1 MLGGSGRGWPGRL
14 AEEAAVR
21 VVAVVAHPDDEVLGV
36 GGTLARHAR
45 EGAEVAALV
54 VADGASSRYAD
65 RMRDELRIAGQK
77 AAVRLGLREIRFA
90 DLPDQRLDSLA
101 LIDVTRVIDEV
112 LDAWQPDVVYT
123 HFAGDVN
130 LDHAVVA
137 RATWTACRP
146 YQRRGVREL
155 YAFETPSSTEWGWP
169 GLGDRFS
176 PNSFVDITETLDA
189 KVAAMACYDSEL
201 RTEPHPRSLEALRT
215 RAAYW
220 GSVIAMSAAE
230 PFMLLRSTR

>member
-1 MLGGSGRGWPGRL
+1 M
-14 AEEAAVR
+14 R

-45 EGAEVAALV
+45 EGADVAVLV
-54 VADGASSRYAD
+54 VADGASSRYAAE
-65 RMRDELRIAGQK
+65 MRDELRIAGQK
-77 AAVRLGLREIRFA
+77 AAVRLGLGEIVFA
-90 DLPDQRLDSLA
+90 DLPDQRLDSLP
-101 LIDVTRVIDEV
+101 LIEVTRVVDQA
-112 LDAWQPDVVYT
+112 LDSWQPDIVYT

-146 YQRRGVREL
+146 YQRPGVREL
-155 YAFETPSSTEWGWP
+155 FAFETPSSTEWGWP

-176 PNSFVDITETLDA
+176 ANAFVDIAETLDA
-189 KVAAMACYDSEL
+189 KIAAMACYDSEL
-201 RTEPHPRSLEALRT
+201 RPEPHPRSLDALRT

-220 GSVIAMSAAE
+220 GSVVGMSAAE
-230 PFMLLRSTR
+230 PFMVLRTTR

>member
-1 MLGGSGRGWPGRL
+1 M
-14 AEEAAVR
+14 R

-45 EGAEVAALV
+45 EGAEVTALV
-54 VADGASSRYAD
+54 VADGASSRYPTE
-65 RMRDELRIAGQK
+65 MRDELRLAGQK
-77 AAVRLGLREIRFA
+77 AAVRLGLAEIVFA
-90 DLPDQRLDSLA
+90 DLPDQRLDSLP
-101 LIDVTRVIDEV
+101 LIEVTGIVDAA

-130 LDHAVVA
+130 LDHGVVA

-155 YAFETPSSTEWGWP
+155 FAFETPSSTEWGWP

-176 PNSFVDITETLDA
+176 PNAFVDIEETLDA
-189 KVAAMACYDSEL
+189 KIAAMACYDSEL
-201 RTEPHPRSLEALRT
+201 RAEPHPRGLNALRT

-220 GSVIAMSAAE
+220 GSVVGMSAAE
-230 PFMLLRSTR
+230 PFMVLRTTR